1 MTRARATS
9 SLPPTPIQ
17 RVFSPFSRFIRME
30 AAGGLVLIACT
41 AVALAWANSP
51 WADSYHHLWETP
63 LGFRAGPW
71 GFELTLHH
79 WINDG
84 LMAVFFFLVG
94 LEIKREALVGELAS
108 PRRAAL
114 PAAAAL
120 GGMVV
125 PAALYALLNA
135 GGEGTRGWGIPM
147 ATDIAFALGV
157 LALMGPRVPLSLK
170 VFLTALAIVDD
181 IGAVV
186 VIALFYTDAIAW
198 GALGLGL
205 LLLGACVAA
214 NRLGARRPVV
224 YILLGAGVWGCFLA
238 SGVHATVAG
247 VLLAMTIPVR
257 TRIDAMQL
265 LDESRRTLA
274 GFESACG
281 EGPLIA
287 NQGQQA
293 ALLELETLSEAAQ
306 APLQRIEHELQ
317 DVVAFGI
324 VPLFALANAG
334 VTLSGGGLGAALGHP
349 VALGVLLGLVVGKPL
364 GITLACRLAVRLRL
378 AELPPGVSWAALHAV
393 SWLGGIGFTMSL
405 FIAALAFPAGALADV
420 AKVGIFAASL
430 AAGGAGWVLVRRAT
444 RPAPGPAAMEHEAA
458 DAPGQA
464 GSPPVR

>member
-1 MTRARATS
+1 MAGARRTS
-9 SLPPTPIQ
+9 SLPPTPIE
-17 RVFSPFSRFIRME
+17 RAFSPFSRFIRME

-41 AVALAWANSP
+41 ILALAWANSP
-51 WADSYHHLWETP
+51 WADSYHRLWSTP
-63 LGFRAGPW
+63 VGFRAGPW
-71 GFELTLHH
+71 SFELTLHH

-94 LEIKREALVGELAS
+94 LEIKREGLVGELAS
-108 PRRAAL
+108 RRRAAL

-125 PAALYALLNA
+125 PAALYALLNL
-135 GGEGTRGWGIPM
+135 GGEGARGWGIPM

-198 GALGLGL
+198 GALGAGL

-214 NRLGARRPVV
+214 NRLGSRRPVV
-224 YILLGAGVWGCFLA
+224 YVVLGAAVWGCFVA

-247 VLLAMTIPVR
+247 VLVAMTIPVR
-257 TRIDAMQL
+257 TRIDAAQL
-265 LDESRRTLA
+265 LDESRRTLSD
-274 GFESACG
+274 FESACG

-317 DVVAFGI
+317 DVVAFGV

-334 VTLSGGGLGAALGHP
+334 VTLSGGLGAALGHP
-349 VALGVLLGLVVGKPL
+349 VALGVVLGLVVGKPL
-364 GITLACRLAVRLRL
+364 GITLASWLAVHLRL
-378 AELPPGVSWAALHAV
+378 AELPPGVGWRALHGV

-405 FIAALAFPAGALADV
+405 FIAALAFPGGALADV

-430 AAGGAGWVLVRRAT
+430 AAGAAGWVLVRRSAQVGGSAGGEAV
-444 RPAPGPAAMEHEAA
+444 RPPSAAY
-458 DAPGQA
+458 
-464 GSPPVR
+464 SSSRR